1 MTEYK
6 VRLNNIKSSYI
17 LKNPLGIY
25 DVKKETIAK
34 YSDSLKKTIISVINT
49 NSYNYK
55 LLINKLELLNPLNIL
70 SKGYSLTTVDNEVV
84 NDSKQVKIGDSINVR
99 LSKGNIKAE
108 VKEID

>member
-1 MTEYK
+1 M
-6 VRLNNIKSSYI
+6 SSAI
-17 LKNPLGIY
+17 
-25 DVKKETIAK
+25 
-34 YSDSLKKTIISVINT
+34 
-49 NSYNYK
+49 
-55 LLINKLELLNPLNIL
+55 LLNPLNIL